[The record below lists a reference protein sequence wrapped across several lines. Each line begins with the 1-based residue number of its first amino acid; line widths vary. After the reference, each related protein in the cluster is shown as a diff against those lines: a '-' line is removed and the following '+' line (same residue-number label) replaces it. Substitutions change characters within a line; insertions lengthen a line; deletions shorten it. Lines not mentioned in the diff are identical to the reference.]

1 MAGGTYDFVVLG
13 GGHNGLLTTAYLAKA
28 GFKVCCLEANDE
40 FGGGTRSQ
48 EIAPG
53 YIADTGGMVHNMI
66 SKTPIVRGD
75 ELGLFSKYGLEYCYL
90 DSLFCSIF
98 PDDTNLVMTK
108 DIDQSCQNIAKFSE
122 KDAET
127 YLEFNQ
133 YMTRMLSVAGIGSQ
147 APPPPY
153 GAMMNVMSMS
163 PEGREFQRVLNSSAQ
178 QIVEEWFESEQGAR
192 HVHAVVH
199 RDDDRPAH
207 HRHGDA
213 AVLHRGPARSREP
226 RRAVPEGRLHQ
237 LRERPQGVLRGQ
249 RRRPVRERVGERDQR
264 WRAARPRA
272 CAPRTAT
279 SSWRRTRW

>member
-108 DIDQSCQNIAKFSE
+108 DIDQSCQNIAKFSR
-122 KDAET
+122 KGCRN
-127 YLEFNQ
+127 L
-133 YMTRMLSVAGIGSQ
+133 
-147 APPPPY
+147 P
-153 GAMMNVMSMS
+153 
-163 PEGREFQRVLNSSAQ
+163 
-178 QIVEEWFESEQGAR
+178 
-192 HVHAVVH
+192 
-199 RDDDRPAH
+199 
-207 HRHGDA
+207 
-213 AVLHRGPARSREP
+213 
-226 RRAVPEGRLHQ
+226 
-237 LRERPQGVLRGQ
+237 
-249 RRRPVRERVGERDQR
+249 
-264 WRAARPRA
+264 
-272 CAPRTAT
+272 
-279 SSWRRTRW
+279 